1 MSKEFVNISFDADSK
16 VLRNQEDTGT
26 FEGEC
31 TLTLVGREY
40 KERNFNSVVPRG
52 MIAYPESDKEYLKGL
67 AECCVNLL
75 SDIMNRMDKT
85 TIEYNGRKTGDG
97 MDVEYTHLVRMI
109 SNLMQWI
116 VNSHSWREADFTNF
130 DSKEIEMKLDYLQ
143 GMCKYFKSK

>member
-1 MSKEFVNISFDADSK
+1 MSKQFVNISFDADSK
-16 VLRNQEDTGT
+16 VLRNQEDAGT

-40 KERNFNSVVPRG
+40 KERNFRSVVPRG
-52 MIAYPESDKEYLKGL
+52 MIAYPEESGTYNKEYLKGL

-97 MDVEYTHLVRMI
+97 MDVEYTHL
-109 SNLMQWI
+109 
-116 VNSHSWREADFTNF
+116 
-130 DSKEIEMKLDYLQ
+130 
-143 GMCKYFKSK
+143 